1 MSFPATVF
9 HVLIA
14 SPSDVPQERQ
24 AIAECLHAWN
34 ALHSKE
40 TGKVLL
46 PVMWESHSAPSMNDR
61 AQEVIND
68 QLVRSCDM
76 IIGVFWK
83 RLGSP
88 TGKAKSGTVEE
99 INWFLKNKKP
109 AMLYFSKARVDPDEL
124 DIKQWEELKAFKQ
137 TLLSKGLLEQYE
149 SVGELSQKLTRQITI
164 TMRDIS
170 VTSFVDNKAVK
181 RAMQAEQEPDT
192 EDDAELYL
200 EDYTEKSFIVV
211 GNTMSKKDELK
222 EIGGTWIKTKRGF
235 STWCF
240 SKKKA
245 DKVADL
251 LGISVDLRAPPTA

>member
-24 AIAECLHAWN
+24 AVAECLHAWN
-34 ALHSKE
+34 ALHSKD

-149 SVGELSQKLTRQITI
+149 SVSELSQKLTRQITI
-164 TMRDIS
+164 TMRELS
-170 VTSFVDNKAVK
+170 VSSFVDNKAVK
-181 RAMQAEQEPDT
+181 RAIEAEIAPDK
-192 EDDAELYL
+192 ERNSELYL
-200 EDYTEKSFIVV
+200 EDYTEKSFIIV
-211 GNTMSKKDELK
+211 GNTIDQKEKLK
-222 EIGGTWIKTKRGF
+222 EIGGSWTKTRHGF
-235 STWCF
+235 YTWCF
-240 SKKKA
+240 SKRKI

-251 LGISVDLRAPPTA
+251 LEIPADLRTPPA

>member
-14 SPSDVPQERQ
+14 SPSDVPNERQ
-24 AIAECLHAWN
+24 AIADCLHAWN
-34 ALHSKE
+34 ALHSKD

-99 INWFLKNKKP
+99 INWFLRNKKP
-109 AMLYFSKARVDPDEL
+109 AMLYFSKAPVDPDEL
-124 DIKQWEELKAFKQ
+124 DIKQWEELKAFKES
-137 TLLSKGLLEQYE
+137 LLSKGLLEQY
-149 SVGELSQKLTRQITI
+149 SSISELIQKLTRQITI
-164 TMRDIS
+164 TMREIS
-170 VTSFVDNKAVK
+170 VTSVIDNKAVK
-181 RAMQAEQEPDT
+181 RAIEAEEMPAD
-192 EDDAELYL
+192 EDDTDVYL

-211 GNTMSKKDELK
+211 GNTISHKDALK
-222 EIGGTWIKTKRGF
+222 EIGGTWIRSKRGIQA
-235 STWCF
+235 WCF

-245 DKVADL
+245 NKVAEL
-251 LGISVDLRAPPTA
+251 LGVSATLRAPPI

>member
-14 SPSDVPQERQ
+14 SPSDVPQERL
-24 AIAECLHAWN
+24 AIADCLHAWN
-34 ALHSKE
+34 ALHSKD

-124 DIKQWEELKAFKQ
+124 DIKQWEELKTFKQ

-149 SVGELSQKLTRQITI
+149 SLSELSQKLTRQITI
-164 TMRDIS
+164 TMREIS
-170 VTSFVDNKAVK
+170 VTSFIDNKAVK
-181 RAMQAEQEPDT
+181 RAIEAEESPPAT
-192 EDDAELYL
+192 DDSEIYL
-200 EDYTEKSFIVV
+200 EDYTDKSFIVV
-211 GNTMSKKDELK
+211 GNTISHKDTLK
-222 EIGGTWIKTKRGF
+222 DVGGSWIKTKRGF
-235 STWCF
+235 HAWCF
-240 SKKKA
+240 SKRKTE
-245 DKVADL
+245 KVAEV
-251 LGISVDLRAPPTA
+251 LGVSAELRSAPI